1 MRKII
6 PAIVVLAALAL
17 AGCKSERNTNV
28 KSEPETTVQNQQ
40 ATDANER
47 VMPDFTLND
56 MNGKPVSALAFV
68 KGNKITVIDFWASWC
83 GPCRAEMP
91 HVVELYKNYKDKGLG
106 ILGVSLDE
114 DEQAWKTAVEKMD
127 MKWQQV
133 SDLKGWENA
142 AAVMFGIQSIPFTM
156 VLDSNGHLLQAG
168 LRGQQLSSFVAS
180 QLD

>member
-17 AGCKSERNTNV
+17 AGCKSERDTNV
-28 KSEPETTVQNQQ
+28 KSEPETAVQNQQ
-40 ATDANER
+40 ATDADER
-47 VMPDFTLND
+47 VMPDFTL
-56 MNGKPVSALAFV
+56 AFV
-68 KGNKITVIDFWASWC
+68 KSNKITVIDFWASWC

-156 VLDSNGHLLQAG
+156 VLDSTA
-168 LRGQQLSSFVAS
+168 
-180 QLD
+180 

>member
-1 MRKII
+1 
-6 PAIVVLAALAL
+6 
-17 AGCKSERNTNV
+17 
-28 KSEPETTVQNQQ
+28 
-40 ATDANER
+40 
-47 VMPDFTLND
+47 
-56 MNGKPVSALAFV
+56 
-68 KGNKITVIDFWASWC
+68 
-83 GPCRAEMP
+83 MP

-142 AAVMFGIQSIPFTM
+142 AAVMLGIQSIPFTM